1 MRAAIKAGMIP
12 ARIPVTIQVT
22 TAMVIVYVFGYML
35 FEIAETGWKI
45 CIDSVYE
52 IPSMISLLT
61 KLTNCIG

>member
-1 MRAAIKAGMIP
+1 MKRSIFKQ
-12 ARIPVTIQVT
+12 TIQVT